1 LLSLPQVEPEGVA
14 GNGHMFYL
22 FTRTA
27 AERAPLLAHLK
38 AAGVHAVFHYVPLHS
53 SPAGRRFGRAYG
65 TLAVTDDLAERLVRL
80 PLYFNLGDDEARAIA
95 GQVRG
100 FFRR

>member
-1 LLSLPQVEPEGVA
+1 
-14 GNGHMFYL
+14 MFYL

-27 AERAPLLAHLK
+27 AERGPLLAHLK

-53 SPAGRRFGRAYG
+53 SPAGRRYGRTAG
-65 TLAVTDDLAERLVRL
+65 GLPVTEDRAERLARL
-80 PLYFNLGDDEARAIA
+80 PLYFNLDDDQARAIA
-95 GQVRG
+95 TQVRG